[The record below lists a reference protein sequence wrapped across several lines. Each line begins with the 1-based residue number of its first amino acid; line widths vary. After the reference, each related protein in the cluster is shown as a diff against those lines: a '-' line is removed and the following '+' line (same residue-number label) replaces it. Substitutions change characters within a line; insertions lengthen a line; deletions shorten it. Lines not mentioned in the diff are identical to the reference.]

1 MPEIPDKMFVKS
13 DLEKALIFKSLAKM
27 KVPVNVNINNIS
39 YTGIVEKFDD
49 HSIIVNLDSPVIGE
63 SGDCSVNFVFNNNYH
78 YFDSELQILD
88 DTKVL
93 IFIPEL
99 IKKNLTRKY
108 KRLYVD
114 GKVFMRFKVII
125 QSKSVQFKDSPLMDE
140 RFIFQEVK
148 KPKPAI
154 DKILISIKNLV
165 SEFAQ
170 KIQIKVY
177 KQNDKFD
184 FIDEVL
190 RDTKQ
195 IFLIYNS
202 YEDSLDEKRFMDKDI
217 MTIMDV
223 FNYYIRKGEPRK
235 RIEDKLLDL
244 LQDRRNKRIF
254 SECYIPLLLEDE
266 VVGYIR
272 LINDFDFHRNIKPM
286 NALKTKQYAEVL
298 VEALVKYDYFR
309 LDSGKDYN
317 IPVVDISA
325 GGLLFRLED
334 EKLKRYLAK
343 NTLLEIDI
351 NLPYRRINARG
362 IVTRVMK
369 EHSEYAVKFQEI
381 EQEDAEYLNSL
392 AQGKIKI

>member
-27 KVPVNVNINNIS
+27 EVPVNVNINNIS

-49 HSIIVNLDSPVIGE
+49 HSIIVNLDSPVIGD
-63 SGDCSVNFVFNNNYH
+63 SGACSVNFVFNNNYH
-78 YFDSELQILD
+78 YFDSEFQILD
-88 DTKVL
+88 DTRIL
-93 IFIPEL
+93 IFVPEL

-125 QSKSVQFKDSPLMDE
+125 QSKSIQFKDSPLMDE

-177 KQNDKFD
+177 KQNDKFN

-254 SECYIPLLLEDE
+254 SECYVPLLLEDE

-272 LINDFDFHRNIKPM
+272 LINDFDFHRNIKPI

-334 EKLKRYLAK
+334 KKLKRYLAK
-343 NTLLEIDI
+343 NTLLEIDV

-381 EQEDAEYLNSL
+381 EQDDAEYLNSL

>member
-1 MPEIPDKMFVKS
+1 
-13 DLEKALIFKSLAKM
+13 
-27 KVPVNVNINNIS
+27 S

-99 IKKNLTRKY
+99 IKKKLTRKY

-184 FIDEVL
+184 FIDKVL

-334 EKLKRYLAK
+334 ETLKRYLAK